1 MRQTPDLVH
10 FLIVDDSVEA
20 ADLWRGAASAGPE
33 HPEGTRGPRFDVDP
47 ATSTEAPAW
56 LSRRH
61 YDVLIVNRRHGAW
74 SGLALLHHFRGQGI
88 EMPAILLTAPEDEVS
103 ATDAASA
110 GAVTCRV
117 DGGLTADSAA
127 VILRRGL
134 ALLGDR
140 ALRRAAQEARSWLAA
155 IVESAEM
162 AIIGKTLDGIVMSWN
177 AGAER
182 LSGYSAAE
190 ALGRPIGFFAPA
202 DRQAE
207 VRGMLATMRAG
218 EKIVHLETV
227 RLHKDGTAIQVALTV
242 SPVRG
247 ADGGIIGASTIAR
260 DVTDRKAAEQALR
273 QSEERYRALFELSPL
288 PMWAYDP
295 ETLAI
300 VEVNAAA
307 VQHYGYTRGELL
319 AMTLRDIRP
328 PDDVPKLLAVDRS
341 SESRRHAGVWRHRRK
356 DGSLIDVDVY
366 THEVTSGGRY
376 LRIAVLRDVTEQK
389 KLEEQLRLAQKMEA
403 IGRLAS
409 GIAHDFNNL
418 LTAILGYCGI
428 LTQRE
433 SQGLPYGGEIEEI
446 RRAGER
452 AAALTRQLLA
462 LSRQQVMSPE
472 VIDLSTV
479 VADIEGMLRRII
491 GEDLDLVTVL
501 ASGLGRVKAD
511 RGQIEQV
518 IMNLVVNARDAM
530 PGGGRLTIETRNIEL
545 DDDYAR
551 RHIAVQP
558 GSYVVLAVSDTGV
571 GMSEEVQSHIF
582 EPFYTTKER
591 GKGTGLGLSTT
602 FGIVKQSGGNIW
614 VYSEPGRGTTF
625 KIYLPRVEEP
635 LAVAAR
641 DAPAEAVRSLRG
653 DETILLAE
661 DDDTVRLL
669 ARIALESYGY
679 TVLAANGGEQAL
691 EILDRR
697 SGTIHLLVTDMLMP
711 GMIGTELASRV
722 TALRPEIKIL
732 FMSGYTDNAIA
743 GHEGFAGKVT
753 LVEKPFTIEGL
764 AGKVREVL
772 NG

>member
-20 ADLWRGAASAGPE
+20 ADLWRGAASAGAGHGEGSE
-33 HPEGTRGPRFDVDP
+33 HIEGTRGLRFDVDP

-74 SGLALLHHFRGQGI
+74 SGLALLHHFRGQGV

-117 DGGLTADSAA
+117 DGGLTPASAA
-127 VILRRGL
+127 AILRRGL

-162 AIIGKTLDGIVMSWN
+162 AIIGKTLDGVVMSWN

-218 EKIVHLETV
+218 EKIEHLETV
-227 RLHKDGTAIQVALTV
+227 RLRKDGTAIQVALTV

-247 ADGGIIGASTIAR
+247 A
-260 DVTDRKAAEQALR
+260 
-273 QSEERYRALFELSPL
+273 
-288 PMWAYDP
+288 
-295 ETLAI
+295 
-300 VEVNAAA
+300 
-307 VQHYGYTRGELL
+307 LL

-328 PDDVPKLLAVDRS
+328 PDDVPKLLAIDRS
-341 SESRRHAGVWRHRRK
+341 SESRRDAGVWRHRKK

-366 THEVTSGGRY
+366 THEVTSGGRP
-376 LRIAVLRDVTEQK
+376 LRLAVLRDVTEQK

-501 ASGLGRVKAD
+501 ASGLGRVRAD

-518 IMNLVVNARDAM
+518 VMNLVVNARDAM

-641 DAPAEAVRSLRG
+641 DAPADAVRSLRG

-679 TVLAANGGEQAL
+679 KVLAANGGEQAL

-753 LVEKPFTIEGL
+753 LVEKPFTIEGF